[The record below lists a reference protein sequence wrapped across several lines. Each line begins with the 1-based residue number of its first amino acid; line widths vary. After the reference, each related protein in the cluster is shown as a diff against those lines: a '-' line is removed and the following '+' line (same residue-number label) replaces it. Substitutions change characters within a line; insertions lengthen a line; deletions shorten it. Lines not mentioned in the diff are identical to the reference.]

1 MKFGLLIGLAAMC
14 FAGDVPR
21 IVYTK
26 VFPGSDPAYVQITVD
41 RNGAVGYKE
50 SADDDP
56 ETFRLDPDSTS
67 RFFDLAAK
75 LGHFKQPLE
84 SGLKVANMG
93 AKTFRW
99 EDGAQVS
106 EVKFNYSLDENAKLL
121 WDSFERL
128 TESERLLM
136 VLRRA
141 MRHDRLGVDDAVLAI
156 QASWNQKRLAG
167 LEQFLPL
174 LDQVAKNEAF
184 MHMSRERAAEI
195 ADAIRATIKTQ

>member
-1 MKFGLLIGLAAMC
+1 MKFGLLAGLAAMC
-14 FAGDVPR
+14 FAGDAPR

-26 VFPGSDPAYVQITVD
+26 VFPGSDPAYVQISID
-41 RNGAVGYKE
+41 RNGAVAYKE

-56 ETFRLDPDSTS
+56 ETFQLDPDSTS

-75 LGHFKQPLE
+75 LNYFKQPLE

-99 EDGAQVS
+99 EDGAQSS
-106 EVKFNYSLDENAKLL
+106 EAKFNYSIDDNAKLL

-141 MRHDRLGVDDAVLAI
+141 MRHDRLGVNDAVLAI
-156 QASWNQKRLAG
+156 QASWDHKRLAG